1 MGQYY
6 KSLSVAATIMISN
19 KFPIIAEQVAVIFMT
34 SLVTIATV
42 LPVKNTLNFPFKC
55 LQLKNESGDPHFL
68 LLNNDKHVKTQLFAK
83 LKKILRSGFRA
94 TSNFRKFKVAL
105 KPLRR
110 IFFNFAKSCVLT
122 CLSLFNN
129 KKWGSPDSFLSYK
142 HLKGKLRVFLTGK
155 TVAIVTS
162 DVMKMTATCSA
173 MIGNL
178 FDILIVAATDKD
190 L

>member
-1 MGQYY
+1 M
-6 KSLSVAATIMISN
+6 
-19 KFPIIAEQVAVIFMT
+19 
-34 SLVTIATV
+34 
-42 LPVKNTLNFPFKC
+42 
-55 LQLKNESGDPHFL
+55 
-68 LLNNDKHVKTQLFAK
+68 
-83 LKKILRSGFRA
+83 
-94 TSNFRKFKVAL
+94 AL

-122 CLSLFNN
+122 CQSLFNN

-162 DVMKMTATCSA
+162 EVMKMTSTCLA

-178 FDILIVAATDKD
+178 FDIIIVAATDKD